1 MSDSSGG
8 RRKLLLMVLAVACFG
23 AVGGLYETTFNNYL
37 KEVYDISAQAR
48 SRLEF
53 PREMPGFLVTV
64 VAGSLVSLALNR
76 VGYVAMALAAVGLVG
91 MAFAPERFAV
101 MAVFMVIY
109 STGVHLNMPT
119 TDSLTL
125 ALSSKG
131 RQATRLGQM
140 GAAGIVGTIVGA
152 GFVALAMRAG
162 LVSFKG
168 VYLVA
173 ACVALGAAAILA
185 SMGRVERKGQPRRKV
200 FVLKRRYALYYVLC
214 ALYGARKQ
222 VFMTFGP
229 WVIIK
234 VFNQEAYTIAN
245 LWLVYSVLGL
255 GVRPLV
261 GHMIDRWGER
271 FALGLEGT
279 ILAAV
284 CVTYAAAG
292 GSPSSTAALYAVMA
306 AYVVDQMC
314 FAISMARTTYL
325 SKIIETP
332 EDLPAG
338 LASGVSIDHLVSM
351 SVPLLG
357 GYVWA
362 VWGFEYVFLGAAVVA
377 LAYAATSRLVKV
389 PRHQEAPPG

>member
-1 MSDSSGG
+1 MTDSSAG
-8 RRKLLLMVLAVACFG
+8 RRKLTLMILAVAFFG

-76 VGYVAMALAAVGLVG
+76 VGYVAMALAAAGLVG

-140 GAAGIVGTIVGA
+140 GAAGIVGTIAGA

-173 ACVALGAAAILA
+173 ACAALTAAVLLA
-185 SMGRVERKGQPRRKV
+185 SMGRVERKDQPRRKV

-234 VFNQEAYTIAN
+234 VFDQPAYTIAN

-261 GHMIDRWGER
+261 GLMIDRWGER

-279 ILAAV
+279 ILTAV

-351 SVPLLG
+351 SIPLLG
-357 GYVWA
+357 GFVWA
-362 VWGFEYVFLGAAVVA
+362 VWGFQYVFLGAAAVA
-377 LAYAATSRLVKV
+377 LSYALVSRLVKV
-389 PRHQEAPPG
+389 PRHQEAPHG